1 MLIVSTTDLS
11 ETHADLPARSGTT
24 QGAYLIFDSVP
35 VGHESFH
42 LLPSTSTDVHV
53 YRHVYATAR
62 PHTIPTMLVIWRS
75 SQLPFRS
82 EPVSKMST
90 KRSSRTRSS
99 AKSDTTK
106 PVSLV
111 CGMEE
116 TQDDHPHT
124 GSTKSE
130 KPKAIKLGIDLARK
144 LFHRPHDEQ
153 PDTSIRIDRIFYVHT
168 TNEQH
173 ELRRRGTEGDLR
185 CRAKLDISRPI
196 ISPPAPDMTLMHRYR
211 KRQADW
217 RRRSLAMKTKHVDD
231 FRSKRWSLTIRKVC
245 SGRDLFPQETSHE
258 HSDTGNTVKI
268 LPVPSE
274 KKAASFRDQGQSGHE
289 RVPAVPRMGS
299 LRWANLE
306 ISVKPL
312 PQPISKKRSTTFHD
326 QRWGPLISP
335 TALEAIDEQPT
346 LTKII
351 LPSHRHASSTT
362 NIPRRHEFGIQMPRK
377 SASTSVLRPPTA
389 YHSNF
394 TAASQQDAPSPTDQ
408 RPTRP
413 PLRSQS
419 GSRSSAA
426 DRRHNDP
433 AFCTQPSPALNTFS
447 QRNVHPLHRTQPSVD
462 STISLCSVKTA
473 ASNQSTSQP
482 VPRV

>member
-153 PDTSIRIDRIFYVHT
+153 PDTSIRIDRIFYVHS
-168 TNEQH
+168 TNCA
-173 ELRRRGTEGDLR
+173 GAGP
-185 CRAKLDISRPI
+185 K
-196 ISPPAPDMTLMHRYR
+196 
-211 KRQADW
+211 
-217 RRRSLAMKTKHVDD
+217 
-231 FRSKRWSLTIRKVC
+231 
-245 SGRDLFPQETSHE
+245 ETYVVE
-258 HSDTGNTVKI
+258 
-268 LPVPSE
+268 PS
-274 KKAASFRDQGQSGHE
+274 
-289 RVPAVPRMGS
+289 
-299 LRWANLE
+299 
-306 ISVKPL
+306 
-312 PQPISKKRSTTFHD
+312 
-326 QRWGPLISP
+326 
-335 TALEAIDEQPT
+335 
-346 LTKII
+346 
-351 LPSHRHASSTT
+351 
-362 NIPRRHEFGIQMPRK
+362 
-377 SASTSVLRPPTA
+377 
-389 YHSNF
+389 
-394 TAASQQDAPSPTDQ
+394 
-408 RPTRP
+408 
-413 PLRSQS
+413 
-419 GSRSSAA
+419 
-426 DRRHNDP
+426 
-433 AFCTQPSPALNTFS
+433 
-447 QRNVHPLHRTQPSVD
+447 
-462 STISLCSVKTA
+462 
-473 ASNQSTSQP
+473 STSQDRSSHLQLP
-482 VPRV
+482 I